1 MKKLS
6 RKQREYLKRITGY
19 RLNFLKK
26 QNKHAKT
33 ANEAIKA
40 FMKRYGL
47 KDLITIPAPEYFN
60 ISNRDSR
67 SKLLKFMNKLRIH
80 CKKEFVLVY
89 IDFSKTL
96 KMGAEATL
104 YLLAELE
111 TLIYKNKN
119 FKFKIYNHIIKKY
132 YR

>member
-19 RLNFLKK
+19 RLSFLKK
-26 QNKHAKT
+26 QNKNAKT

-60 ISNRDSR
+60 IANRDTR
-67 SKLLKFMNKLRIH
+67 SKLLKFISKLRIH
-80 CKKEFVLVY
+80 CKKESVLVY

-104 YLLAELE
+104 YL
-111 TLIYKNKN
+111 
-119 FKFKIYNHIIKKY
+119 
-132 YR
+132 

>member
-89 IDFSKTL
+89 IDL
-96 KMGAEATL
+96 
-104 YLLAELE
+104 
-111 TLIYKNKN
+111 
-119 FKFKIYNHIIKKY
+119 
-132 YR
+132 